1 MHFIIVGL
9 SHKTAPLEA
18 REKLAVSE
26 NQIPGLLAHLISHE
40 DIQEAMIVSTCNRVE
55 ICLVCE
61 HSERGEKVAREILSN
76 SSLLYKKVNGEA
88 IAHLFRVT
96 AGLDSL
102 VVGEPQITGQIKEA
116 YSQAVAAQTTGPT
129 LNKLVHKAFHVSKK
143 IRTETG
149 IGELPVSVS
158 YVAVLLAEKIF
169 GNLTGTGVLLLGA
182 GEMGTL
188 AARHLAERKV
198 REIWISNR
206 TGEKA
211 ISLANELGAKT
222 VPFERFSE
230 KFENVDIVISS
241 LHTDQ
246 AVIHA
251 AQVREAMKRRKNRP
265 MFFIDIAVPRN
276 IDSEVNQIQNVYL
289 YDMDHLQE
297 IVNSN
302 LCEREK
308 EAVKAEEIIGQE
320 VAEFTRYL
328 HQRDLSPTIEQLSK
342 KFDRIRTAEL
352 EKYILKRSHLPEP
365 DRQAIEACTKAIV
378 NKILHE
384 PILLMKTEEAK
395 EGGMKYS
402 EILKKLFGL
411 E

>member
-1 MHFIIVGL
+1 
-9 SHKTAPLEA
+9 
-18 REKLAVSE
+18 
-26 NQIPGLLAHLISHE
+26 
-40 DIQEAMIVSTCNRVE
+40 
-55 ICLVCE
+55 
-61 HSERGEKVAREILSN
+61 
-76 SSLLYKKVNGEA
+76 
-88 IAHLFRVT
+88 
-96 AGLDSL
+96 
-102 VVGEPQITGQIKEA
+102 
-116 YSQAVAAQTTGPT
+116 
-129 LNKLVHKAFHVSKK
+129 KLVHKAFHVSKR

-149 IGELPVSVS
+149 IGQLPISVS
-158 YVAVLLAEKIF
+158 YVAILLAEKIF
-169 GNLTGTGVLLLGA
+169 GNLTDTGVLLLGT
-182 GEMGTL
+182 GEMGAL

-211 ISLANELGAKT
+211 TSLASELGAKM
-222 VPFERFSE
+222 VPFEHFAE
-230 KFENVDIVISS
+230 KFESVDIVISS
-241 LHTDQ
+241 IHSDQ
-246 AVIHA
+246 PVIQA

-276 IDSEVNQIQNVYL
+276 IDSEVNQVPNVYL

-297 IVNSN
+297 IVTSN

-308 EAVKAEEIIGQE
+308 EAVKAEEIIEQE
-320 VAEFTRYL
+320 LAEFIQYL
-328 HQRDLSPTIEQLSK
+328 SQREISPTIQQLTK
-342 KFDRIRTAEL
+342 KFDAIRTAEL
-352 EKYILKRSHLPEP
+352 EKYILKRSKLPEA

-384 PILLMKTEEAK
+384 PILLMKTEEVK